1 MLHATAFQKLI
12 IHQAYLCGGV
22 LASNKY
28 FFNYQVNFSDD
39 TETQKTYQYVCLL
52 HSLTMSHN
60 EFFASTYFSEK
71 LVNFRL
77 YNRK

>member
-39 TETQKTYQYVCLL
+39 TETQKTYQLCL
-52 HSLTMSHN
+52 
-60 EFFASTYFSEK
+60 FAA
-71 LVNFRL
+71 
-77 YNRK
+77 